1 MPQIQENQQDEC
13 GSYFGGSGLSNNTN
27 SVNNNSPDNPELEEN
42 IVVEQ
47 NSKLGILLQTKVL
60 EDKMQSFVT
69 LMKEKQLNK
78 VEQIQVFDSIK
89 NDYENL
95 LKNYEE
101 ARENDQT
108 GMLPNELDMD
118 M

>member
-1 MPQIQENQQDEC
+1 
-13 GSYFGGSGLSNNTN
+13 
-27 SVNNNSPDNPELEEN
+27 
-42 IVVEQ
+42 
-47 NSKLGILLQTKVL
+47 
-60 EDKMQSFVT
+60 MQSFVT

-101 ARENDQT
+101 ARDNDQT